1 MKIVKNLILISA
13 PSGSGKTTL
22 CKALQKE
29 FPQLNWS
36 ISYTTRKIRKME
48 KNGVDYQFISKLEF
62 KNLINQ
68 SFFAEWEKVHG
79 FYYGT
84 SKEAIDRI
92 IHNNEMLL
100 IEMDVKGALSIK
112 KLYPNKTFS
121 IFISPPSIEHL
132 RKRLQKRGTDSNYR
146 INIRL
151 HRFKEEMKY
160 VSRFDLNLLNDS
172 LPVAKKK
179 LVETILTI
187 KKGENDGIKN
197 NTIS

>member
-1 MKIVKNLILISA
+1 MKNLIIISA

-22 CKALQKE
+22 CRSIQAEVSKIK
-29 FPQLNWS
+29 WS

-48 KNGVDYQFISKLEF
+48 KNGVDYQFVSESTFKKLIE
-62 KNLINQ
+62 N

-84 SKEAIDRI
+84 SKDAITKI
-92 IHNNEMLL
+92 IQKNEMLL
-100 IEMDVKGALSIK
+100 LEMDVKGALSIK

-121 IFISPPSIEHL
+121 IFITPPSVDHL
-132 RKRLQKRGTDSNYR
+132 RKRLQKRGTDSKYR

-151 HRFKEEMKY
+151 RRFKQEMKY
-160 VSRFDLNLLNDS
+160 VNKFDFNLLNDD
-172 LPVAKKK
+172 LETAKDQ
-179 LVETILTI
+179 LLSVILKI
-187 KKGENDGIKN
+187 KKGEIDGIKN

>member
-1 MKIVKNLILISA
+1 
-13 PSGSGKTTL
+13 
-22 CKALQKE
+22 
-29 FPQLNWS
+29 
-36 ISYTTRKIRKME
+36 ME
-48 KNGVDYQFISKLEF
+48 KNGVDYQFVSKLKF

-84 SKEAIDRI
+84 SKESIDKI

-100 IEMDVKGALSIK
+100 LEMDVKGALSIK

-132 RKRLQKRGTDSNYR
+132 RKRLQKRGTDSKYR

-151 HRFKEEMKY
+151 QRFKEEMKY
-160 VSRFDLNLLNDS
+160 VSRFDLNLLNDH
-172 LPVAKKK
+172 LPVAKKQ
-179 LVETILTI
+179 LIETILKI
-187 KKGENDGIKN
+187 KKGDYNGIKN
-197 NTIS
+197 NTIPRY

>member
-1 MKIVKNLILISA
+1 MKNLIIISA

-22 CKALQKE
+22 CRSIQAEVSKIK
-29 FPQLNWS
+29 WS

-48 KNGVDYQFISKLEF
+48 KNGVDYQFVSELTFKKLIE
-62 KNLINQ
+62 N

-84 SKEAIDRI
+84 SKDAITKI
-92 IHNNEMLL
+92 IQKNEMLL
-100 IEMDVKGALSIK
+100 LEMDVKGALSIK

-121 IFISPPSIEHL
+121 IFITPPSVDHL
-132 RKRLQKRGTDSNYR
+132 RKRLQKRGTDSKYR

-151 HRFKEEMKY
+151 RRFKQEMKY
-160 VSRFDLNLLNDS
+160 VNKFDFNLLNDD
-172 LPVAKKK
+172 LETAKDQ
-179 LVETILTI
+179 LLSVILKI
-187 KKGENDGIKN
+187 KKGEIDGIKN

>member
-1 MKIVKNLILISA
+1 MKNLILISA

-22 CKALQKE
+22 CKALQNE
-29 FPQLNWS
+29 VPQLKWS

-48 KNGVDYQFISKLEF
+48 KNGDDYHFISELEF
-62 KNLINQ
+62 KNLVNQ

-79 FYYGT
+79 CYYGT
-84 SKEAIDRI
+84 SKKSIDKI
-92 IHNNEMLL
+92 IYNNEMLL
-100 IEMDVKGALSIK
+100 LEIDVKGALSIK

-132 RKRLQKRGTDSNYR
+132 RKRLQKRGTDSKYR

-151 HRFKEEMKY
+151 QRFKEEMKY
-160 VSRFDLNLLNDS
+160 VSRFDFNLLNDD
-172 LPVAKKK
+172 LAKAKDQ
-179 LVETILTI
+179 LLNIILKI
-187 KKGENDGIKN
+187 KKGDNNGIKD